1 MTHLKFE
8 VFSVCY
14 GLCIKKKKSNFIENI
29 IMFNSKI
36 IGLGK
41 YLPEN
46 VVTNADLEKIM
57 ETSDAWIQ
65 ERTGIKERRHIVK
78 GDGNSTSVMGVKA
91 AKIAIERAGLTPNDI
106 DFILF
111 ATLSPDYYFPGSG
124 VLVQE
129 ALAIPDCPAMDIRM
143 QCSGFVY
150 ALATAD
156 QFIKTGMYKN
166 VLVIGSEYHSG
177 GLDMT
182 TRGRNISVIFGDG
195 AGAAVLTRSEN
206 TKEGILCSHL
216 HSEGKHA
223 EELSLIGPNTG
234 RWVPEILSA
243 NDPDDIS
250 YYPYM
255 NGQFV
260 FKNAVVRFSEVIHKG
275 LVTAGWE
282 KEEIGMLIPHQ
293 ANLRI
298 AQFVQK
304 KFGLSDAQVY
314 NNIERYGNTT
324 AASIPIALTEAWE
337 EGKVVQGTKVVLAAF
352 GSGFTWGSVMIQW

>member
-1 MTHLKFE
+1 
-8 VFSVCY
+8 
-14 GLCIKKKKSNFIENI
+14 
-29 IMFNSKI
+29 MFNSKI
-36 IGLGK
+36 IGVGK
-41 YLPEN
+41 YLPKN
-46 VVTNADLEKIM
+46 VVSNADLEKTM
-57 ETSDAWIQ
+57 DTSNEWIV
-65 ERTGIKERRHIVK
+65 ERTGIQERRHIKK
-78 GDGNSTSVMGVKA
+78 GDNDGVATMGVKA
-91 AKIAIERAGLTPNDI
+91 SKIALERANINAQDI
-106 DFILF
+106 DLILL

-124 VLVQE
+124 VLVQD
-129 ALAIPDCPAMDIRM
+129 ALEIPDCPAMDIRM

-182 TRGRNISVIFGDG
+182 SRGRNVSVIFGDG
-195 AGAAVLTRSEN
+195 AGAVVMTRTEN
-206 TKEGILCSHL
+206 NKEGILSSHL

-223 EELSLIGPNTG
+223 KELSLIGPNTG
-234 RWVPEILSA
+234 RWVTEIIA
-243 NDPDDIS
+243 ENDPEDIS

-260 FKNAVVRFSEVIHKG
+260 FKNAIVRFTEVINEG
-275 LVTAGWE
+275 LKKTGWSAN
-282 KEEIGMLIPHQ
+282 EIGMLIPHQ

-304 KFGLSDAQVY
+304 KFGLSDDQVY
-314 NNIERYGNTT
+314 NNIQRYGNTT

-337 EGKVVQGTKVVLAAF
+337 EGKIVPGTKVVLAAF